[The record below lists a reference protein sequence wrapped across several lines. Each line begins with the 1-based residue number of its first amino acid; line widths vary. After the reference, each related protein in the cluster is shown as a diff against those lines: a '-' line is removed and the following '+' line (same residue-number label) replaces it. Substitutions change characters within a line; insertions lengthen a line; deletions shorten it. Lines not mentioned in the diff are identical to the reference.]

1 MVPEENNAREFSR
14 VAVKVRVLV
23 RSEGIDIDTKRS
35 IDLSM
40 NGIFVECDEPL
51 PLGTKCELTILLD
64 GTDPMIRVEC
74 GGVVRRVTPEGM
86 AIEFVELTLESYEHL
101 QNLVRFNA
109 PDLNTVEMELKEHLG
124 LIKKV

>member
-1 MVPEENNAREFSR
+1 MLPDEKDAREFSR
-14 VAVKVRVLV
+14 VPVKVRVLV
-23 RSEGIDIDTKRS
+23 RSEGIDINSKRS

-51 PLGTKCELTILLD
+51 PLGTKCKLTLLLD
-64 GTDPMIRVEC
+64 GADPMIRAEC
-74 GGVVRRVTPEGM
+74 GGVIRRITPEGM

-109 PDLNTVEMELKEHLG
+109 PNLKAVENELKEHLG
-124 LIKKV
+124 LMKRP

>member
-1 MVPEENNAREFSR
+1 MVSDEVNAREFSR
-14 VAVKVRVLV
+14 VPVKVRVLV
-23 RSEGIDIDTKRS
+23 RSEGIDVNSQRS

-51 PLGTKCELTILLD
+51 PVGTKCELTLLLD
-64 GTDPMIRVEC
+64 GTDPMIRAEC
-74 GGVVRRVTPEGM
+74 GGLVRRVTAEGM

-109 PDLNTVEMELKEHLG
+109 PDLSSVENELKEHLG
-124 LIKKV
+124 LKRRS